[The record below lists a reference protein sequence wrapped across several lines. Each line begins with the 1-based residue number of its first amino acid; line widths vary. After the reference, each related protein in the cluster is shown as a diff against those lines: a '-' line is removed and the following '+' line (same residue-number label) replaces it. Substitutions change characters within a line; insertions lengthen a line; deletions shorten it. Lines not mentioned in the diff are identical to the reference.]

1 MPPPVAE
8 ATDLRFD
15 EIQDVAGKPRNPRLA
30 ASLYFL
36 TDGMVFGTWAALIPS
51 FKSKFA
57 LSEAQL
63 SVVLLAIAAG
73 AIVSMPA
80 TGRTVARHGSR
91 ANLRIYAP
99 AFCVSLALLVLSPHF
114 ALFIAAAFL
123 FGAVKGAFN
132 VSVNSQAIA
141 IENAAK
147 KPIISSFHALWS
159 LGGMSAALV
168 VGAALKAG
176 LSPASIAIGTAAV
189 LLVVVTIF
197 HSHLLGGDATPQ
209 AAPEGKFRFPDGKLL
224 RIGIVT
230 FMVLFAEGV
239 MMDWSVVY
247 ARTISGAEAWLAPVA
262 YGVFSGCMAL
272 GRLFGGPLIS
282 RLGSSGMLTVGG
294 IFTTVGLAVVTGIHH
309 WPATFL
315 GLALTG
321 FGLANLVPILFGA
334 GGRAHEGGAGNG
346 IATVSIMGYFGF
358 LIGPPLV
365 GGISH
370 QAGLPAAFAL
380 VVAFAFFIAA
390 FGNRF
395 LGTTITN
402 KES

>member
-1 MPPPVAE
+1 MPPPAAE
-8 ATDLRFD
+8 TADLRFD
-15 EIQDVAGKPRNPRLA
+15 AVSTVEGKPRNPRLA

-51 FKSKFA
+51 FKTRFG

-63 SVVLLAIAAG
+63 SIVLLAIAAG
-73 AIVSMPA
+73 AIISMPV
-80 TGRTVARHGSR
+80 TGRTVSRHGSR
-91 ANLRIYAP
+91 ANLRFFAP
-99 AFCVSLALLVLSPHF
+99 AFCVSLGLLVLSPHF
-114 ALFIAAAFL
+114 SLFLAAAFL

-141 IENAAK
+141 IENAVR

-159 LGGMSAALV
+159 LGGMAAALI

-176 LSPASIAIGTAAV
+176 LSPASIAIGIAMA
-189 LLVVVTIF
+189 LLPVVCIYYP
-197 HSHLLGGDATPQ
+197 HLLGGDASLNASST
-209 AAPEGKFRFPDGKLL
+209 GKFQLPSGRLL

-247 ARTISGAEAWLAPVA
+247 ARTISGAEAWLAPLA

-272 GRLFGGPLIS
+272 GRMFGSPLIS
-282 RLGSSGMLTVGG
+282 RIGPANMLKAGG
-294 IFTTVGLAVVTGIHH
+294 ILTTAGLTIVTAIQV
-309 WPATFL
+309 WPATFIGLAMTGL
-315 GLALTG
+315 GLS
-321 FGLANLVPILFGA
+321 NLVPILFGA

-346 IATVSIMGYFGF
+346 IATVSMLGYFGF

-370 QAGLPAAFAL
+370 QAGLPVAFVV
-380 VVAFAFFIAA
+380 VVAFAFFIATL
-390 FGNRF
+390 GNRF
-395 LGTTITN
+395 LGSTTLS
-402 KES
+402 KS

>member
-1 MPPPVAE
+1 MPPPAAE

-15 EIQDVAGKPRNPRLA
+15 DASAVEGKPRNPRLA

-51 FKSKFA
+51 FKAKFG

-63 SVVLLAIAAG
+63 SLVLLAIAAG
-73 AIVSMPA
+73 AIVSMPT

-91 ANLRIYAP
+91 ANLRFFAP
-99 AFCVSLALLVLSPHF
+99 AFCISLALLVLSPHPG
-114 ALFIAAAFL
+114 LFIAAAFL

-132 VSVNSQAIA
+132 VSINSQAIA
-141 IENAAK
+141 IENAAR

-159 LGGMSAALV
+159 LGGMTAALV
-168 VGAALKAG
+168 VGAALKIG
-176 LSPASIAIGTAAV
+176 LSPAAIAIGIAVV
-189 LLVVVTIF
+189 LLAVVTAYYP
-197 HSHLLGGDATPQ
+197 HLLGGDASPRTESG
-209 AAPEGKFRFPDGKLL
+209 AKFRFPNGKLL

-247 ARTISGAEAWLAPVA
+247 ARTISGAEAWLAPLA

-272 GRLFGGPLIS
+272 GRLFGGPMIS
-282 RLGSSGMLTVGG
+282 RLGPSGMLKVGG
-294 IFTTVGLAVVTGIHH
+294 IFTTIGLAIVTGIHV
-309 WPATFL
+309 WPATFV

-334 GGRAHEGGAGNG
+334 GGRAHEGGTGNG
-346 IATVSIMGYFGF
+346 IATVSILGYFGF
-358 LIGPPLV
+358 LIGPPLI

-370 QAGLPAAFAL
+370 QANLPAAFAL

-395 LGTTITN
+395 LGNITAS
-402 KES
+402 KGS